1 MDILRKTP
9 RPLYICITDSESISS
24 VKTTCSKYYYH
35 EGSGMAKPFIVTS
48 MKVDEDLWK
57 RAKKRAIDEEIT
69 LQQLLNVAVQEYLR
83 RGTMSDFRRKK
94 REN

>member
-1 MDILRKTP
+1 
-9 RPLYICITDSESISS
+9 
-24 VKTTCSKYYYH
+24 
-35 EGSGMAKPFIVTS
+35 MAKPFIVTS

-69 LQQLLNVAVQEYLR
+69 LQQLLNDAVQEYLR
-83 RGTMSDFRRKK
+83 RRPVPDFRSKK

>member
-1 MDILRKTP
+1 MIP
-9 RPLYICITDSESISS
+9 RAMA
-24 VKTTCSKYYYH
+24 
-35 EGSGMAKPFIVTS
+35 GSFIVTS

-69 LQQLLNVAVQEYLR
+69 LQELLNQAVQEYLR
-83 RGTMSDFRRKK
+83 RKTFVESKRKR

>member
-1 MDILRKTP
+1 
-9 RPLYICITDSESISS
+9 
-24 VKTTCSKYYYH
+24 
-35 EGSGMAKPFIVTS
+35 MAKPFIVTS

-69 LQQLLNVAVQEYLR
+69 LQELLNEAVQDYLR
-83 RGTMSDFRRKK
+83 RKTATEFKRKK